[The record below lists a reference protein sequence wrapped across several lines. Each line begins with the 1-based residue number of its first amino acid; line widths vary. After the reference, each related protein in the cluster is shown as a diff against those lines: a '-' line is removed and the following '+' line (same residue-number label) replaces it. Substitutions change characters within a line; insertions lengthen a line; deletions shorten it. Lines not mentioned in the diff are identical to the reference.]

1 MRKRGSYVSISTTA
15 IPMVLS
21 AEPEWE
27 SGGENSKQCS
37 PRFFPAA
44 RHVEGRSWLYG
55 AEAYRRLFPEDY
67 VRSRA
72 VIESGSRFQGM
83 AWWGQF
89 LDREGNVKRPL
100 KEALLGNLD
109 RLNTN
114 RLWEAFP
121 LPVFRVSAQIDSFY
135 ARYAIEG

>member
-1 MRKRGSYVSISTTA
+1 MSR
-15 IPMVLS
+15 
-21 AEPEWE
+21 
-27 SGGENSKQCS
+27 
-37 PRFFPAA
+37 
-44 RHVEGRSWLYG
+44 GRSWLYG
-55 AEAYRRLFPEDY
+55 TNAYRRLFPEDY
-67 VRSRA
+67 VRSRV

-100 KEALLGNLD
+100 KEALLGNFD

-135 ARYAIEG
+135 ARYAIAG